1 MEAGKELG
9 MAWRESEAGKGGCPC
24 LAGQA
29 CFLRSQGMRE
39 LGPHYTLLQEGGEL
53 SNWLPGQHLPTSP
66 APSPRA
72 EG

>member
-9 MAWRESEAGKGGCPC
+9 WLGERVRREGECPC

-39 LGPHYTLLQEGGEL
+39 LGPHYTLWGPAGGWRVEQLASRTALANIPCPL
-53 SNWLPGQHLPTSP
+53 S
-66 APSPRA
+66 
-72 EG
+72 